1 MGNHEIQITEAS
13 VDLDYNEILENI
25 EDTIAARV
33 SDQIADEAWDAVEYQ
48 VHEAVSE
55 HEQEYD
61 HDAIGNSNDGV
72 ASGVQDLLLEYK
84 NTPKPCGIGIA
95 FEQAVWKAICRLD
108 NPDVEDEWASAAREY
123 LLDRVN
129 KDTPSEA
136 WVAAAKGVMAESNI
150 RAIVALEMR
159 RVMKRIL
166 SEMNVSLEAAQKD
179 GSIVLVEAS
188 EGQTLEEWQKEMAE
202 LRKRARESG
211 AEVAVAPGD

>member
-1 MGNHEIQITEAS
+1 MGNHVVEIETAS
-13 VDLDYNEILENI
+13 VDLDYEEILENI
-25 EDTIAARV
+25 EDTITARV
-33 SDQIADEAWDAVEYQ
+33 SDMIGDEAWDAVEYQ
-48 VHEAVSE
+48 VDEAIRDELRDFDPDVGVTSAV
-55 HEQEYD
+55 QE
-61 HDAIGNSNDGV
+61 
-72 ASGVQDLLLEYK
+72 LLLEYK
-84 NTPKPCGIGIA
+84 NTPKPCGIGIV

-108 NPDVEDEWASAAREY
+108 NPNVEDEWASAAREY
-123 LLDRVN
+123 LLDRVH
-129 KDTPSEA
+129 KDTPSET